1 MIEKEFR
8 DHARSLGY
16 GDAQTIELEP
26 NKDGA
31 LHTHEYS
38 AIAMVTRGAV
48 TIALE
53 TESISSGPGEVC
65 EVKAG
70 VLHDEKTGPEGAT
83 ILIAR
88 K

>member
-1 MIEKEFR
+1 MNEQEFR
-8 DHARSLGY
+8 EHARSLGY
-16 GDAQTIELEP
+16 GDAQTIEFEP
-26 NKDGA
+26 NRGGA
-31 LHTHEYS
+31 LHTHDYS

-48 TIALE
+48 MIVLE

-70 VLHDEKTGPEGAT
+70 VLHDERTGPEGAT